1 MKITKIT
8 ENMAMK
14 SQMSTGGGS
23 KLPKDDRGT
32 LVRELETQL
41 EKIKNSGGG
50 SKNIA
55 KEWLENFDKGED
67 FAKDKKFSLRTHPGQ
82 GGPTDEALMALQ
94 KELNPSAFGKLKKMF
109 GFKEGKI
116 RTTES
121 RLRSQLRRIIR
132 EAMTPDIPDTMGAI
146 GGGKRQIGPTV
157 PDDMISRIKS
167 IDRGDFQD
175 HLYDIVDAIESGDDD
190 YSLDMLKKNI
200 EDAEAMVKAG
210 TNESTVTRITKRQLR
225 KIIKEA
231 IDIVNVETGEV
242 IDFGEESLSGLPDA
256 AVPDLVKRLG
266 LDMSPGGQLSNAD
279 FEKLE
284 DETLGKQNLRHNK
297 KALAQSKSNAE
308 RLNIDNLLNRL
319 GDWAH
324 EYFQDYAADNPGT
337 DLQDVALDLAKTA
350 EYEFEADEWDELL
363 WHFDDDENALNVYT
377 AESMG

>member
-1 MKITKIT
+1 MKITKRHLRRIVT

-14 SQMSTGGGS
+14 SQMSTGGGTA
-23 KLPKDDRGT
+23 LPKNDRQA
-32 LVRELETQL
+32 LIRELEVQL
-41 EKIKNSGGG
+41 EKIKDSGNN

-55 KEWLENFDKGED
+55 KEWLANFDKGED
-67 FAKDKKFSLRTHPGQ
+67 FAKDKKFSLRTTLGQ
-82 GGPTDEALMALQ
+82 GGPTDEALAALQ
-94 KELNPSAFGKLKKMF
+94 KKLNPSAFGKLKKMF
-109 GFKEGKI
+109 GFKEGRI
-116 RTTES
+116 RTTKS
-121 RLRSQLRRIIR
+121 KLRLQIR
-132 EAMTPDIPDTMGAI
+132 A
-146 GGGKRQIGPTV
+146 V
-157 PDDMISRIKS
+157 
-167 IDRGDFQD
+167 
-175 HLYDIVDAIESGDDD
+175 
-190 YSLDMLKKNI
+190 
-200 EDAEAMVKAG
+200 
-210 TNESTVTRITKRQLR
+210 
-225 KIIKEA
+225 IKEA
-231 IDIVNVETGEV
+231 MDVVNVETGEV

-337 DLQDVALDLAKTA
+337 DLQDVALDLAKSA
-350 EYEFEADEWDELL
+350 EFEFEADEWDELI
-363 WHFDDDENALNVYT
+363 WHFDQDENALNVYT